1 MKCCFCQR
9 TQSDLQRVNAAYLCP
24 ACLAQLLSVS
34 PEDKTYRWFVAAMR
48 RAIAT

>member
-1 MKCCFCQR
+1 MNCCFCQR
-9 TQSDLQRVNAAYLCP
+9 AQNNLQRVNAIRLCP
-24 ACLAQLLSVS
+24 DCLDQLLSVS